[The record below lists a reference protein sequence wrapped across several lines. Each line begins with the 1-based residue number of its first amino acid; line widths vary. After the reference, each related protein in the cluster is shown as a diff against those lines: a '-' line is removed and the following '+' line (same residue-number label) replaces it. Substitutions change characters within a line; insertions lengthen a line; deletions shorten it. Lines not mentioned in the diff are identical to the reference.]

1 MLLGLFLSLFVVRAG
16 LLLGSSSRGLVLS
29 LVAVLLVTMIDLMV
43 TSVDVVL
50 VRHVHV
56 ALFMVVWLGV
66 EVGLLPWV
74 LLVSL
79 LLSMDGCVVEVVVLN
94 SVACGVLQ
102 VMEQL
107 VELVLDCAHHARS
120 FMLLHIMVVAVALV
134 NVVGLVVPSVDEILA
149 AEVMIGDVLK
159 LEVTLVGVLRAV
171 DVLIMVPVVSLR
183 VVSPV
188 IWLVFDTV
196 AVVVL
201 VDMLWVV
208 LTIITV

>member
-79 LLSMDGCVVEVVVLN
+79 LL